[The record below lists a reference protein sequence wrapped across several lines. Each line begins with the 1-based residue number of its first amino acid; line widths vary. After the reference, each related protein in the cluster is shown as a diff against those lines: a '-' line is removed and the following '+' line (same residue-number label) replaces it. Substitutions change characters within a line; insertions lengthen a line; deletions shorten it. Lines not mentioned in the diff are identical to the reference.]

1 MPHHLSFPA
10 RRRDHRRLRAAT
22 SGLLVVCALL
32 LGPLVAP
39 SAALAPAGTAGT
51 GSTTPTAARPAAP
64 AATTPPQGDRVVVIG
79 TGGVTWD
86 DVSELGTPALWSLAQ
101 DGSIGNLVVRSVRST
116 TCPAD
121 GWLAL
126 SAGNR
131 AGDEFNAKSVPCRL
145 LENPETGTGP
155 AVPAWD
161 EYLTQVADQS
171 FSAVP
176 GALGDAVV
184 DAGIPATAIGP
195 GAAVAL
201 STSTGTVAG
210 AYLPTAVGTTP
221 IPTTTTLADSMA
233 TALESS
239 RLVVVDAGSLR
250 RLGYASEAKL
260 PPEAV
265 DPEDPDATEEEEQV
279 EPGIEEEQEP
289 TSAMLHAQDVT
300 TIDAH
305 VAAVLDAVRADDP
318 TLSRTTVI
326 LASVSDPAT
335 TSRLNVAA
343 MIGDGTP
350 VGTLTSRSTRQPG
363 FVQTTDVLPT
373 VARLL
378 GLTDDLPRSALV
390 GSPFTS
396 DASATPAGVR
406 VHALVDAERHA
417 LAVSP
422 LIERFFLLYCAVNL
436 LLFAAVSLG
445 FSRRF
450 LDAIA
455 RSSAPGGSVA
465 SSSAAKGPT
474 APTVGAL
481 AGAGA
486 PAGAAASARPGAPTA
501 AHTSPGT
508 KPRLADRLAPVL
520 SRAPVVVLT
529 SLRAAGIAI
538 AAIPVATLL
547 ANLTPWWRAST
558 PSLALTAIILA
569 WIAAITAVAVL
580 PPWRTWLFGPVVIV
594 ATLTAVVLAVD
605 VATGAHLQ
613 VSALMGIQSTVAGRF
628 YGFNN
633 TAFALF
639 ATTTLLLAA
648 AVSNWLVARGRR
660 GLAAGAVLAIGVV
673 AVLLDGAPGI
683 GADFGGPPALVPA
696 FAILAL
702 IAAGIK
708 VTWRRV
714 VGVLGV
720 GAVVV
725 IAFAVLDWLRPPAER
740 THLGGFVDTVL
751 DGGLWDVLVRK
762 VESNIATF
770 SNPLALVGVAGLL
783 VILLVL
789 GRPLRA
795 AGKAPDAEPYSWL
808 TEGAPLKQITTDAP
822 MFTPGVVCV
831 GIALGIGTLANDSG
845 VVILAVGM
853 SVLVPL
859 IAATYAGWMLTLRAK
874 SRPRS

>member
-1 MPHHLSFPA
+1 MPHHLSLPA

-22 SGLLVVCALL
+22 SGLLVACALL
-32 LGPLVAP
+32 LGPLVA
-39 SAALAPAGTAGT
+39 L
-51 GSTTPTAARPAAP
+51 PAA
-64 AATTPPQGDRVVVIG
+64 AAATPPQGDRVVVIG

-155 AVPAWD
+155 GVPAWD
-161 EYLTQVADQS
+161 DYLTQVADQS

-176 GALGDAVV
+176 GALGDAVTH
-184 DAGIPATAIGP
+184 AGIPATAIGP
-195 GAAVAL
+195 GAAIAL

-239 RLVVVDAGSLR
+239 RLIVVDAGSLR

-260 PPEAV
+260 PPETV
-265 DPEDPDATEEEEQV
+265 DPENPDAPEEEEV

-300 TIDAH
+300 TIDTH

-335 TSRLNVAA
+335 VSRLNVAA
-343 MIGDGTP
+343 MMGDGTP

-373 VARLL
+373 LARLL

-417 LAVSP
+417 LATSP
-422 LIERFFLLYCAVNL
+422 LIERFFLMYCAVNL

-455 RSSAPGGSVA
+455 RSSAVAPAGG
-465 SSSAAKGPT
+465 T
-474 APTVGAL
+474 APTVDAIP
-481 AGAGA
+481 AGGTSGRVA
-486 PAGAAASARPGAPTA
+486 PAGATASTRPGGTA
-501 AHTSPGT
+501 GVSATGP

-594 ATLTAVVLAVD
+594 ASLTAVVLAVD

-613 VSALMGIQSTVAGRF
+613 VSALMGIQPTVAGRF

-702 IAAGIK
+702 LAAGIK

-714 VGVLGV
+714 VGVLGA

-725 IAFAVLDWLRPPAER
+725 VAFAVLDWLRPPAER

-822 MFTPGVVCV
+822 MFTPGVISV

-859 IAATYAGWMLTLRAK
+859 IAATYAGWMLTLRSK
-874 SRPRS
+874 SRPQL

>member
-1 MPHHLSFPA
+1 MA
-10 RRRDHRRLRAAT
+10 
-22 SGLLVVCALL
+22 GVLL

-39 SAALAPAGTAGT
+39 SAALASAGTTATTTGTAGT
-51 GSTTPTAARPAAP
+51 G
-64 AATTPPQGDRVVVIG
+64 ATTADTASPAPVGDRVVLIG

-131 AGDEFNAKSVPCRL
+131 AADEFNAKSIPCRL
-145 LENPETGTGP
+145 LENADTGTAP

-161 EYLTQVADQS
+161 DYLTQVADQS

-176 GALGDAVV
+176 GAFGDAVAH
-184 DAGIPATAIGP
+184 AGIPATAIGP
-195 GAAVAL
+195 GAAIAL
-201 STSTGTVAG
+201 STTDGTVAG
-210 AYLPTAVGTTP
+210 DYLATAQGTTP
-221 IPTTTTLADSMA
+221 IPPTANLADSMT

-239 RLVVVDAGSLR
+239 RLIVVDSGSAR
-250 RLGYASEAKL
+250 RLGYATELKV
-260 PPEAV
+260 PPEPV
-265 DPEDPDATEEEEQV
+265 DPEATDTPTEEEGEEV
-279 EPGIEEEQEP
+279 EPGIEEELEP
-289 TSAMLHAQDVT
+289 TSDMIHAQDVT
-300 TIDAH
+300 TIDNN
-305 VAAVLDAVRADDP
+305 VATILASLRADDP
-318 TLSRTTVI
+318 ALAHTTVI

-335 TSRLNVAA
+335 TSRLNIAA
-343 MIGDGTP
+343 MLGDGTP

-373 VARLL
+373 LARLL
-378 GLTDDLPRSALV
+378 DLTDDLPRSALV

-396 DASATPAGVR
+396 DASGASAAAR
-406 VHALVDAERHA
+406 VDALVDAERHA
-417 LAVSP
+417 LATAP
-422 LIERFFLLYCAVNL
+422 LIERFFLLYCVVNL

-450 LDAIA
+450 VDAIA
-455 RSSAPGGSVA
+455 RSSATPPVR
-465 SSSAAKGPT
+465 
-474 APTVGAL
+474 AP
-481 AGAGA
+481 
-486 PAGAAASARPGAPTA
+486 ARPGAL
-501 AHTSPGT
+501 HG
-508 KPRLADRLAPVL
+508 LADRLAPVL

-529 SLRAAGIAI
+529 ALRAAGIAI

-547 ANLTPWWRAST
+547 ANLAPWWRAST

-648 AVSNWLVARGRR
+648 AVSNWLVSRGRR
-660 GLAAGAVLAIGVV
+660 GLAAVAVLAIGAV

-702 IAAGIK
+702 LAAGLK
-708 VTWRRV
+708 VTWQRV
-714 VGVLGV
+714 VGVLGA

-725 IAFAVLDWLRPPAER
+725 IGFAVLDWLRPPAER
-740 THLGGFVDTVL
+740 THLGAFVDTVL

-783 VILLVL
+783 VILFVL
-789 GRPLRA
+789 ARPLRA
-795 AGKAPDAEPYSWL
+795 ASKAPDSEPYSWL

-822 MFTPGVVCV
+822 MFTPGVISV
-831 GIALGIGTLANDSG
+831 GIALGIGTLVNDSG

-874 SRPRS
+874 SRTQVRPHP